1 LIDLSLTFTAIAV
14 AHLDVI
20 QALPNEAVTKN
31 EHSRV
36 GIPTL
41 LTLLL
46 KHIPREN
53 NPYTSLSKKIP
64 TIKPVFILK

>member
-41 LTLLL
+41 LL